1 MTTNLRL
8 PGRPEEIT
16 LPALLARNAAEYG
29 ELPALSWRA
38 GPDAAEWTTLTWGEV
53 RRKVAV
59 LASGYAA
66 LGVERGEHVLMMMG
80 NRPEHWLS
88 DLALVHLGAV
98 PVTVYGTSAPEQI
111 AHIARHS
118 RARVAVVEGARELLR
133 WEPLLTDPNVP
144 LERLVVAE
152 AAEAGSHSTYGSVYS
167 GGVRLHRADAFEK
180 AWRETRPED
189 PLTVVYTSGT
199 TGDPKGVRLT
209 HHNLML
215 QAIRLDRHVDLPEHA
230 EHICYLPFAHIAE
243 RVLGIYLPLLRAS
256 HVRLC
261 ADPAAVSGAVR
272 ELHPVQFFGVP
283 RVWEKLAASVRAVL
297 AQLPEA
303 QRAAIEAANDLAR
316 ARAAHRERGEEV
328 PAALEASYAR
338 AKEQVLDPLLGLAG
352 MDRLMWTASA
362 TAPMPIDVV
371 RFWAG
376 WGITIMD
383 AWGLT
388 ETSGVCTVNSPDGF
402 RLGSVGRPI
411 EGLELRLAEDGE
423 ILTRGATVFGG
434 YLRPDGSVE
443 SAADTE
449 GWFPTGDI
457 GRLDEDGYLW
467 LTDRKKELIIT
478 SNGKN
483 VSPALVENTVK
494 EHPLIGQALVHGDG
508 RSYLV
513 ALLVLDPE
521 LAPVWAAARGIEA
534 ASPAELA
541 AHPAVRAEI
550 ARAVEAANARL
561 NRTEQIKRYRLL
573 TQEWG
578 PETGE
583 LTPSLKLRRR
593 VVRDKYGALIDGL
606 YDDPY
611 EAPHGEPSGEP
622 SEEPSASA

>member
-8 PGRPEEIT
+8 PGRPEDLT
-16 LPALLARNAAEYG
+16 LPSLLARNAAEHPD
-29 ELPALSWRA
+29 LPALSWRSED
-38 GPDAAEWTTLTWGEV
+38 GWQTLTWSEA
-53 RRKVAV
+53 RHRVAV
-59 LASGYAA
+59 LAAGYTA
-66 LGVERGEHVLMMMG
+66 LGVARGEHVLLMMG

-118 RARVAVVEGARELLR
+118 RARLAVVEGARELAR
-133 WEPLLTDPNVP
+133 WAPLLDDPATP

-152 AAEAGSHSTYGSVYS
+152 AAEAGPHTTYASLYAS
-167 GGVRLHRADAFEK
+167 GARLHRADAFEK
-180 AWRETRPED
+180 AWQEARPED

-199 TGDPKGVRLT
+199 TGDPKGVRLS
-209 HHNLML
+209 HRNILL
-215 QAIRLDRHVDLPEHA
+215 QSVRLDRHVDLPEHA
-230 EHICYLPFAHIAE
+230 DHVCYLPFAHIAE
-243 RVLGIYLPLLRAS
+243 RILGIYLPLLRAA
-256 HVRLC
+256 HVRLV
-261 ADPAAVSGAVR
+261 ADPTAVAAAVR
-272 ELHPVQFFGVP
+272 ELRPVQFFGVP
-283 RVWEKLAASVRAVL
+283 RVWEKLAAGVRAVL
-297 AQLPEA
+297 AGLPEE
-303 QRAAIEAANDLAR
+303 QRRAIEGAGDVAR
-316 ARAAHRERGEEV
+316 ARAGHRERGEEV
-328 PAALEASYAR
+328 PAALEAAYAE
-338 AKEQVLDPLLGLAG
+338 AKERVLDPLLRLAG
-352 MDRLMWTASA
+352 LDRLLWTASA

-388 ETSGVCTVNSPDGF
+388 ETSGVCTVNSNSPGGF

-423 ILTRGATVFGG
+423 VLTRGATVFDG
-434 YLRPDGSVE
+434 YLRPDGTVE
-443 SAADTE
+443 GAADAE

-457 GRLDEDGYLW
+457 GRIDEDGFLW

-483 VSPALVENTVK
+483 VAPALVENTVK

-521 LAPVWAAARGIEA
+521 LAPAWAAARGIEA
-534 ASPAELA
+534 TTLADLA
-541 AHPAVRAEI
+541 AHPTVLEET

-573 TQEWG
+573 AEEWG

-583 LTPSLKLRRR
+583 LTPTLKLRRR
-593 VVRDKYGALIDGL
+593 VVRERYGALIEGL
-606 YDDPY
+606 YEGD
-611 EAPHGEPSGEP
+611 
-622 SEEPSASA
+622 

>member
-8 PGRPEEIT
+8 PGRPEDLT
-16 LPALLARNAAEYG
+16 LPSLLARNAAEHPD
-29 ELPALSWRA
+29 LPALSWRT
-38 GPDAAEWTTLTWGEV
+38 GDGWQTLTWSEA
-53 RRKVAV
+53 RRRVAV
-59 LASGYAA
+59 LAAGYTA
-66 LGVERGEHVLMMMG
+66 LGVTRGEHVLLMMG
-80 NRPEHWLS
+80 NRPEHWLT

-118 RARVAVVEGARELLR
+118 RARLAVVEGARELAR
-133 WEPLLTDPNVP
+133 WAPLLDHPATP

-152 AAEAGSHSTYGSVYS
+152 AAEAGPHTTYASLCAS
-167 GGVRLHRADAFEK
+167 GARLHSPDAFEK
-180 AWRETRPED
+180 AWQEARPED

-199 TGDPKGVRLT
+199 TGDPKGVRLS
-209 HHNLML
+209 HRNILL
-215 QAIRLDRHVDLPEHA
+215 QSVRLDRNVDLPEHA

-243 RVLGIYLPLLRAS
+243 RILGIYLPLLRAA
-256 HVRLC
+256 HVRLV
-261 ADPAAVSGAVR
+261 ADPAAVAAAVR
-272 ELHPVQFFGVP
+272 ELRPVQFFGVP
-283 RVWEKLAASVRAVL
+283 RVWEKLAAGVRAVL
-297 AQLPEA
+297 AGLPQE
-303 QRAAIEAANDLAR
+303 QRRAIEGAGDVAR
-316 ARAAHRERGEEV
+316 ARAGHRERGEEV
-328 PAALEASYAR
+328 PAALEAAYAEV
-338 AKEQVLDPLLGLAG
+338 KERVLDPLLRLAG
-352 MDRLMWTASA
+352 LDRLLWTASA

-388 ETSGVCTVNSPDGF
+388 ETSGVCTVNSNGPGGF

-423 ILTRGATVFGG
+423 VLARGATVFDG
-434 YLRPDGSVE
+434 YLRPDGTLE
-443 SAADTE
+443 GAADAE

-457 GRLDEDGYLW
+457 GRIDEDGFLW

-483 VSPALVENTVK
+483 VAPALVENTVK

-521 LAPVWAAARGIEA
+521 LAPAWAAARGIEA
-534 ASPAELA
+534 TTLADLA
-541 AHPAVRAEI
+541 AHPAVLEET
-550 ARAVEAANARL
+550 ARAVETANARL

-573 TQEWG
+573 AEEWG

-583 LTPSLKLRRR
+583 LTPTLKLRRR
-593 VVRDKYGALIDGL
+593 VVREKYGALIEGL
-606 YDDPY
+606 YEGD
-611 EAPHGEPSGEP
+611 
-622 SEEPSASA
+622 

>member
-8 PGRPEEIT
+8 PGRPEDLT
-16 LPALLARNAAEYG
+16 LPSLLARNAAEHPD
-29 ELPALSWRA
+29 LPALSWRT
-38 GPDAAEWTTLTWGEV
+38 GDGWQTLTWSEA
-53 RRKVAV
+53 RHRVAV
-59 LASGYAA
+59 LAAGYTA
-66 LGVERGEHVLMMMG
+66 LGVTRGEHVLLMMG

-118 RARVAVVEGARELLR
+118 RARLAVVEGARERDR
-133 WEPLLTDPNVP
+133 WAPLLDDPATP

-152 AAEAGSHSTYGSVYS
+152 TAEAGPHTGYASLYA
-167 GGVRLHRADAFEK
+167 GGARLHRPDAFEK
-180 AWRETRPED
+180 AWREARAED

-199 TGDPKGVRLT
+199 TGDPKGVRLS
-209 HHNLML
+209 HRNILL
-215 QAIRLDRHVDLPEHA
+215 QSVRLDRHVDLPEHA

-243 RVLGIYLPLLRAS
+243 RILGIYLPLLRAA
-256 HVRLC
+256 HVRLV
-261 ADPAAVSGAVR
+261 ADPAAVAAAVR
-272 ELHPVQFFGVP
+272 ELRPVQFFGVP
-283 RVWEKLAASVRAVL
+283 RVWEKLAAGLRAALAGLPEERRRAV
-297 AQLPEA
+297 
-303 QRAAIEAANDLAR
+303 EAAGELAR
-316 ARAAHRERGEEV
+316 ARAGHRERGEEV
-328 PAALEASYAR
+328 PPALEASYAR
-338 AKEQVLDPLLGLAG
+338 AKEGVLDPLLRLAG
-352 MDRLMWTASA
+352 LDRLQWTGSA
-362 TAPMPIDVV
+362 TAPMPIEVV

-388 ETSGVCTVNSPDGF
+388 ETSGVCTVNRNTAGGF

-411 EGLELRLAEDGE
+411 EGLELRIAEDGE
-423 ILTRGATVFGG
+423 VLARGATVFEG
-434 YLRPDGSVE
+434 YLRPDGTVE
-443 SAADTE
+443 GAADSE

-457 GRLDEDGYLW
+457 GRLDEDGFLW

-483 VSPALVENTVK
+483 VAPALVENTVK

-521 LAPVWAAARGIEA
+521 MAPAWAAARGIEA
-534 ASPAELA
+534 ATLTELA
-541 AHPAVRAEI
+541 AHPAVLEET
-550 ARAVEAANARL
+550 ARAVRAANARL

-573 TQEWG
+573 AQEWS

-583 LTPSLKLRRR
+583 LTPTLKLRRR
-593 VVRDKYGALIDGL
+593 VVREKYGHLIEAL
-606 YDDPY
+606 Y
-611 EAPHGEPSGEP
+611 EEA
-622 SEEPSASA
+622 

>member
-16 LPALLARNAAEYG
+16 FPALLARNAAEYG

-38 GPDAAEWTTLTWGEV
+38 GPDAAEWTTLTWSEV
-53 RRKVAV
+53 RRQVAV
-59 LASGYAA
+59 LAAGYAA
-66 LGVERGEHVLMMMG
+66 LGVERGEHVLLMMG

-133 WEPLLTDPNVP
+133 WEPLLTDDGVP

-152 AAEAGSHSTYGSVYS
+152 VADAGEHSTYASVYA
-167 GGVRLHRADAFEK
+167 GGARLHRADAFEK
-180 AWRETRPED
+180 AWQETRPED
-189 PLTVVYTSGT
+189 ALTVVYTSGT

-209 HHNLML
+209 HRNLML
-215 QAIRLDRHVDLPEHA
+215 QAVRLDRHVELPEHA

-261 ADPAAVSGAVR
+261 ADPTAVAGAVR

-297 AQLPEA
+297 AQLPGE
-303 QRAAIEAANDLAR
+303 QRRAIEGANDLAR
-316 ARAAHRERGEEV
+316 ARAGHRERGEEV

-338 AKEQVLDPLLGLAG
+338 AKEQALDPLLRLAG
-352 MDRLMWTASA
+352 LDRLVWTASA

-388 ETSGVCTVNSPDGF
+388 ETAGVCTVNSPDGF

-411 EGLELRLAEDGE
+411 EGLELRMAEDGE
-423 ILTRGATVFGG
+423 ILTRGATVFAG
-434 YLRPDGSVE
+434 YLLPDGSVE
-443 SAADTE
+443 SASDAE
-449 GWFPTGDI
+449 GWFPTGDV
-457 GRLDEDGYLW
+457 GRLDEDGFLW

-534 ASPAELA
+534 ASPSALA
-541 AHPAVRAEI
+541 GHPAVREEI

-573 TQEWG
+573 TEEWG

-606 YDDPY
+606 YEEPHAEPY
-611 EAPHGEPSGEP
+611 ESV
-622 SEEPSASA
+622 

>member
-1 MTTNLRL
+1 MPTNLRL
-8 PGRPEEIT
+8 PGQPDELT
-16 LPALLARNAAEYG
+16 LPALLARNAAQYG
-29 ELPALSWRA
+29 DLPALSWREGDGWA
-38 GPDAAEWTTLTWGEV
+38 TLSWAEA
-53 RRKVAV
+53 RREIAV

-66 LGVERGEHVLMMMG
+66 LGIERGEHVLMMMG

-98 PVTVYGTSAPEQI
+98 PVTVYGTSAPKQI

-118 RARVAVVEGARELLR
+118 RARVAIVEGARELTR
-133 WEPLLTDPNVP
+133 WEPLLADGTVA

-152 AAEAGSHSTYGSVYS
+152 AAEAGPHRAYGSLHAS
-167 GGVRLHRADAFEK
+167 GARTHRPDAFEK
-180 AWRETRPED
+180 AWREARPED

-209 HHNLML
+209 HRNIML
-215 QAIRLDRHVDLPEHA
+215 QSVRLDRRVDLPEHA

-243 RVLGIYLPLLRAS
+243 RILGIYLPLLRAA
-256 HVRLC
+256 HVRLV
-261 ADPAAVSGAVR
+261 ADPTAVAGAVR

-283 RVWEKLAASVRAVL
+283 RVWEKLAAGVRAVL
-297 AQLPEA
+297 ARLPEA
-303 QRAAIEAANDLAR
+303 QRQAIEAANDLAR
-316 ARAAHRERGEEV
+316 AFAAHQERGQAV
-328 PAALEASYAR
+328 PAALGASYAR

-352 MDRLMWTASA
+352 LDRLAWTASA

-411 EGLELRLAEDGE
+411 DGVELRLAEDGE

-443 SAADTE
+443 SAADAE

-457 GRLDEDGYLW
+457 GRLDEDGFLW

-513 ALLVLDPE
+513 ALLVLDAE
-521 LAPVWAAARGIEA
+521 LAPAWAAARGIEA
-534 ASPAELA
+534 DSPAALA
-541 AHPAVRAEI
+541 AHPEVRQEI

-573 TQEWG
+573 TEEWG
-578 PETGE
+578 PDSGE

-593 VVRDKYGALIDGL
+593 VVREKYGPLIEAL
-606 YDDPY
+606 YE
-611 EAPHGEPSGEP
+611 EAPPAG
-622 SEEPSASA
+622 

>member
-1 MTTNLRL
+1 MPTKLRL
-8 PGRPEEIT
+8 PAPPEELT
-16 LPALLARNAAEYG
+16 LPALLARNAAEHG
-29 ELPALSWRA
+29 DLPALSWRE
-38 GPDAAEWTTLTWGEV
+38 GAEGTDGTAWTTLSWSDV

-59 LASGYAA
+59 LAAGYAS
-66 LGVERGEHVLMMMG
+66 LGVERGEHVLLMMG
-80 NRPEHWLS
+80 NRPEHWLT

-118 RARVAVVEGARELLR
+118 RARLAVVEGARELAR
-133 WEPLLTDPNVP
+133 WEPLLSDPGTP

-152 AAEAGSHSTYGSVYS
+152 PAEAGPHSTYASVYA
-167 GGVRLHRADAFEK
+167 GGVHLHRSEAFEK
-180 AWRETRPED
+180 AWRESRSED

-209 HHNLML
+209 HRNIVL
-215 QAIRLDRHVDLPEHA
+215 QSVRLDGHIELPEHA
-230 EHICYLPFAHIAE
+230 EHLCYLPFAHIAE
-243 RVLGIYLPLLRAS
+243 RILGIYLPLLRAA

-261 ADPAAVSGAVR
+261 PDPAAVSVAVR

-297 AQLPEA
+297 GRLPEE
-303 QRAAIEAANDLAR
+303 QRNAIEAANDLAR
-316 ARAAHRERGEEV
+316 ERAGHRERGEEV
-328 PAALEASYAR
+328 PAGLEASYAA
-338 AKEQVLDPLLGLAG
+338 AKERVLDPLLTLAG
-352 MDRLMWTASA
+352 LDRLVWTASA

-411 EGLELRLAEDGE
+411 QGLELRIAEDGE
-423 ILTRGATVFGG
+423 IFTRGETVFGG
-434 YLRPDGSVE
+434 YLLPDGSVE
-443 SAADTE
+443 SASDAE

-457 GRLDEDGYLW
+457 GRLDEAGFLW

-521 LAPVWAAARGIEA
+521 LGPAWAQAHGIDSAAAA
-534 ASPAELA
+534 TPAELA
-541 AHPAVRAEI
+541 AHPAVREEI

-561 NRTEQIKRYRLL
+561 NRTEQIKRYRVL
-573 TQEWG
+573 TGEWG
-578 PETGE
+578 PESGE

-593 VVRDKYGALIDGL
+593 VIREKYAELIEGL
-606 YDDPY
+606 YAEPY
-611 EAPHGEPSGEP
+611 EAS
-622 SEEPSASA
+622 

>member
-8 PGRPEEIT
+8 PGRPEELT
-16 LPALLARNAAEYG
+16 LPALLVRNAAEHG
-29 ELPALSWRA
+29 ELPALSWRE
-38 GPDAAEWTTLTWGEV
+38 GDAADWRTLTWSEV
-53 RRKVAV
+53 RHEVAV
-59 LASGYAA
+59 LAAGYAA

-118 RARVAVVEGARELLR
+118 RARLAVVEGARELAR
-133 WEPLLTDPNVP
+133 WEPLLQDPEVP
-144 LERLVVAE
+144 LGRLVVAE
-152 AAEAGSHSTYGSVYS
+152 AAEAGPHRTYASVRS
-167 GGVRLHRADAFEK
+167 DGVRLHRADAFEK
-180 AWRETRPED
+180 GWRESRPED

-209 HHNLML
+209 HRNILL
-215 QAIRLDRHVDLPEHA
+215 QSVRLDRHTDLPEHA
-230 EHICYLPFAHIAE
+230 EHLCYLPFAHIAE
-243 RVLGIYLPLLRAS
+243 RILGIYLPLLRAA
-256 HVRLC
+256 HVRLV
-261 ADPAAVSGAVR
+261 ADPTAVAAAVR
-272 ELHPVQFFGVP
+272 ERHPVQFFGVP
-283 RVWEKLAASVRAVL
+283 RVWEKLAAAVK
-297 AQLPEA
+297 AVIAGLPEEQ
-303 QRAAIEAANDLAR
+303 QRAIEGAGALAR
-316 ARAAHRERGEEV
+316 TRAGHRERGEEV
-328 PAALEASYAR
+328 PAALEASYAE
-338 AKEQVLDPLLGLAG
+338 AKERVLDPLLRRAGL
-352 MDRLMWTASA
+352 DRLEWTASA

-388 ETSGVCTVNSPDGF
+388 ETSGVCTVNSRDAF

-411 EGLELRLAEDGE
+411 EGLELRIAEDGE
-423 ILTRGATVFGG
+423 ILTRGATVFDG
-434 YLRPDGSVE
+434 YLRPDGTVE
-443 SAADTE
+443 SAHDAE
-449 GWFPTGDI
+449 GWFPTGDV
-457 GRLDEDGYLW
+457 GRLDGDGFLW

-478 SNGKN
+478 STGKN

-521 LAPVWAAARGIEA
+521 LAPAWAAARGIGT
-534 ASPAELA
+534 ASLAELA
-541 AHPAVRAEI
+541 GHPAVLEET
-550 ARAVEAANARL
+550 ARAVAAANARL

-573 TQEWG
+573 AEEWG
-578 PETGE
+578 PHTGE

-593 VVRDKYGALIDGL
+593 VVREKYGPLIEEL
-606 YDDPY
+606 Y
-611 EAPHGEPSGEP
+611 EAPRQE
-622 SEEPSASA
+622 

>member
-1 MTTNLRL
+1 MPTNLRL
-8 PGRPEEIT
+8 PGQPDELT

-29 ELPALSWRA
+29 DLPALSWRE
-38 GPDAAEWTTLTWGEV
+38 GDGWSTLSWAEA
-53 RRKVAV
+53 RRKIAV

-111 AHIARHS
+111 AHMARHS
-118 RARVAVVEGARELLR
+118 RARVAIVEGAREIAR
-133 WEPLLTDPNVP
+133 WEPLLADGTVA

-152 AAEAGSHSTYGSVYS
+152 AAEAGPHRTYGSLHAS
-167 GGVRLHRADAFEK
+167 GARTHRPDSFEK
-180 AWRETRPED
+180 AWREARPED

-209 HHNLML
+209 HRNIML
-215 QAIRLDRHVDLPEHA
+215 QSVRLDRRVDLPEHA

-243 RVLGIYLPLLRAS
+243 RILGIYLPLLRAA
-256 HVRLC
+256 HVRLV
-261 ADPAAVSGAVR
+261 ADPTAVAGAVR

-283 RVWEKLAASVRAVL
+283 RVWEKLAAGVRAVL
-297 AQLPEA
+297 ARLPEP
-303 QRAAIEAANDLAR
+303 QRQAIEAANDLAR
-316 ARAAHRERGEEV
+316 AFAAHQERGQAV
-328 PAALEASYAR
+328 PAALGASYAR

-352 MDRLMWTASA
+352 LDRLAWTASA

-411 EGLELRLAEDGE
+411 DGVELRLAEDGE

-434 YLRPDGSVE
+434 YLRADGSVE
-443 SAADTE
+443 SAADAE
-449 GWFPTGDI
+449 GWFPTGDV
-457 GRLDEDGYLW
+457 GRLDEDGFLW

-513 ALLVLDPE
+513 ALLVLDAE
-521 LAPVWAAARGIEA
+521 LAPAWAAARGIETD
-534 ASPAELA
+534 SPAALA
-541 AHPAVRAEI
+541 AHPEVREEI

-573 TQEWG
+573 TEEWG
-578 PETGE
+578 PGSGE

-593 VVRDKYGALIDGL
+593 VVREKYGALIEAL
-606 YDDPY
+606 YE
-611 EAPHGEPSGEP
+611 EAPPAG
-622 SEEPSASA
+622 

>member
-1 MTTNLRL
+1 MPTKLRL
-8 PGRPEEIT
+8 PAPPDELT
-16 LPALLARNAAEYG
+16 LPALLARNAAEHG
-29 ELPALSWRA
+29 TLPALSWRE
-38 GPDAAEWTTLTWGEV
+38 GPDGTAWTTLNWSDV

-59 LASGYAA
+59 LAAGYAS
-66 LGVERGEHVLMMMG
+66 LGVERGEHVLLMMG

-118 RARVAVVEGARELLR
+118 RARLAVIEGARELAR
-133 WEPLLTDPNVP
+133 WEPLLTDPGTP
-144 LERLVVAE
+144 LERLVVVE
-152 AAEAGSHSTYGSVYS
+152 APEAGPHSTYGSVYA
-167 GGVRLHRADAFEK
+167 GGARLYRSEAFEK
-180 AWRETRPED
+180 AWRESRSED

-209 HHNLML
+209 HRNIVL
-215 QAIRLDRHVDLPEHA
+215 QSVHLDGHIELPEHA
-230 EHICYLPFAHIAE
+230 EHLCYLPFAHIAE
-243 RVLGIYLPLLRAS
+243 RILGIYLPLLRAA

-261 ADPAAVSGAVR
+261 ADPAAVSVAVR

-297 AQLPEA
+297 GRLPEE
-303 QRAAIEAANDLAR
+303 QRRAIEAANDLAR
-316 ARAAHRERGEEV
+316 ERAGHRERGEEV
-328 PAALEASYAR
+328 PAALEASYAG
-338 AKEQVLDPLLGLAG
+338 AKERVLDPLLTLAG
-352 MDRLMWTASA
+352 LDRLVWTASA

-411 EGLELRLAEDGE
+411 HGLELRIAEDGE
-423 ILTRGATVFGG
+423 IFTRGETVFGG
-434 YLRPDGSVE
+434 YLLPDGSVE
-443 SAADTE
+443 SACDEA

-457 GRLDEDGYLW
+457 GRLDEAGFLW

-521 LAPVWAAARGIEA
+521 LAPAWAQAQGIGTAAAT
-534 ASPAELA
+534 PAELA
-541 AHPAVRAEI
+541 AHPAVREEI

-573 TQEWG
+573 TEEWG
-578 PETGE
+578 PESGE

-593 VVRDKYGALIDGL
+593 VIREKYADLIDGL
-606 YDDPY
+606 YAEPHAP
-611 EAPHGEPSGEP
+611 APHADPHE
-622 SEEPSASA
+622 AS

>member
-1 MTTNLRL
+1 MPTNLRL
-8 PGRPEEIT
+8 PGEPDELT
-16 LPALLARNAAEYG
+16 LPALLARNAAQYG
-29 ELPALSWRA
+29 DLPALSWRE
-38 GPDAAEWTTLTWGEV
+38 GDGWTTLSWAEA
-53 RRKVAV
+53 RREIAV

-66 LGVERGEHVLMMMG
+66 LGIERGEHVLMMMG

-98 PVTVYGTSAPEQI
+98 PVTVYGTSASEQI

-118 RARVAVVEGARELLR
+118 RARVAIVEGARELAR
-133 WEPLLTDPNVP
+133 WEPLLADGTVA

-152 AAEAGSHSTYGSVYS
+152 AADAGPHRAYGSLHAS
-167 GGVRLHRADAFEK
+167 GARTYRPDSFEK

-209 HHNLML
+209 HRNIML
-215 QAIRLDRHVDLPEHA
+215 QSVRLDRRVDLPEHA

-243 RVLGIYLPLLRAS
+243 RILGIYLPLLRAA
-256 HVRLC
+256 HVRLV
-261 ADPAAVSGAVR
+261 ADPTAVAGAVR

-283 RVWEKLAASVRAVL
+283 RVWEKLAAGVRAVL
-297 AQLPEA
+297 ARLPEA
-303 QRAAIEAANDLAR
+303 QRHAIEAANDLAR
-316 ARAAHRERGEEV
+316 AFAAHQERGQAV
-328 PAALEASYAR
+328 PAALGASYAR

-352 MDRLMWTASA
+352 LDRLAWTASA

-411 EGLELRLAEDGE
+411 EGVELRLAGDGE

-443 SAADTE
+443 SAADAE

-457 GRLDEDGYLW
+457 GRLDEDGFLW

-513 ALLVLDPE
+513 ALLVLDAE
-521 LAPVWAAARGIEA
+521 LAPAWAAARGIEA
-534 ASPAELA
+534 DSPAALA
-541 AHPAVRAEI
+541 AHPEVRQEI

-573 TQEWG
+573 TEEWG
-578 PETGE
+578 PDSGE

-593 VVRDKYGALIDGL
+593 VVREKYGPLIEAL
-606 YDDPY
+606 YE
-611 EAPHGEPSGEP
+611 EAPPAG
-622 SEEPSASA
+622 

>member
-8 PGRPEEIT
+8 PGRPEELT
-16 LPALLARNAAEYG
+16 LPALLVRNAADHG
-29 ELPALSWRA
+29 ELPALSWRE
-38 GPDAAEWTTLTWGEV
+38 GETGWRTLTWSEV
-53 RRKVAV
+53 RRQVAV
-59 LASGYAA
+59 LAAGYAA

-118 RARVAVVEGARELLR
+118 RARVAVVEGALELAR
-133 WEPLLTDPNVP
+133 WEPLLADPGVP

-152 AAEAGSHSTYGSVYS
+152 AAEAGAHSSYGSLYAS
-167 GGVRLHRADAFEK
+167 GARLHRAEAFEK
-180 AWRETRPED
+180 GWREARPED

-209 HHNLML
+209 HRNLLL
-215 QAIRLDRHVDLPEHA
+215 QSVRLDRNTELPEHA
-230 EHICYLPFAHIAE
+230 EHLCYLPFAHIAE
-243 RVLGIYLPLLRAS
+243 RILGIYLPLLRAA
-256 HVRLC
+256 HVRLV
-261 ADPAAVSGAVR
+261 ADPTAVAVAVR

-283 RVWEKLAASVRAVL
+283 RVWEKLAAAVK
-297 AQLPEA
+297 AVVARLPEE
-303 QRAAIEAANDLAR
+303 QRRAIEDAGDLAR
-316 ARAAHRERGEEV
+316 TRAGHRERGEEV

-338 AKEQVLDPLLGLAG
+338 AKERVLDPLLERAGL
-352 MDRLMWTASA
+352 DRLVWTASA

-388 ETSGVCTVNSPDGF
+388 ETSGVCTVNSPDRF

-411 EGLELRLAEDGE
+411 EGLELRIAGDGE
-423 ILTRGATVFGG
+423 ILTRGATVFDG
-434 YLRPDGSVE
+434 YLRPDGTVE
-443 SAADTE
+443 SARDAE
-449 GWFPTGDI
+449 GWFPTGDV
-457 GRLDEDGYLW
+457 GRLDGDGFLW
-467 LTDRKKELIIT
+467 ITDRKKELIVT
-478 SNGKN
+478 STGKN

-521 LAPVWAAARGIEA
+521 LAPAWAAAQGIEA
-534 ASPAELA
+534 ASLTALA
-541 AHPAVRAEI
+541 GHPAVLEET
-550 ARAVEAANARL
+550 ARAVAAANARL

-573 TQEWG
+573 AEEWG
-578 PETGE
+578 PQTGE

-593 VVRDKYGALIDGL
+593 VVREKYGPLIEEL
-606 YDDPY
+606 YA
-611 EAPHGEPSGEP
+611 AP
-622 SEEPSASA
+622 

>member
-8 PGRPEEIT
+8 PGQPEEIT
-16 LPALLARNAAEYG
+16 FPALLARNAAEYG

-38 GPDAAEWTTLTWGEV
+38 GPDAAEWTTLTWSEV
-53 RRKVAV
+53 HRKVAV
-59 LASGYAA
+59 LAAGYAA
-66 LGVERGEHVLMMMG
+66 LGIERGEHVLLMMG

-118 RARVAVVEGARELLR
+118 RARVAVVEGA
-133 WEPLLTDPNVP
+133 
-144 LERLVVAE
+144 
-152 AAEAGSHSTYGSVYS
+152 GGHSTYGSLYA
-167 GGVRLHRADAFEK
+167 GGARLHRADAFEK
-180 AWRETRPED
+180 AWQETRPED
-189 PLTVVYTSGT
+189 ALTVVYTSGT

-209 HHNLML
+209 HRNLML
-215 QAIRLDRHVDLPEHA
+215 QAVRLDRHVELPEHA

-261 ADPAAVSGAVR
+261 ADPAAVAGAVR

-297 AQLPEA
+297 AQLPEE
-303 QRAAIEAANDLAR
+303 QRRAIEGANDLAR
-316 ARAAHRERGEEV
+316 ARAGHRERGEEV

-338 AKEQVLDPLLGLAG
+338 AKEQALDPLLRLAG
-352 MDRLMWTASA
+352 LDRLVWTASA

-388 ETSGVCTVNSPDGF
+388 ETAGVCTVNSPDGF
-402 RLGSVGRPI
+402 RLGSVGRAI
-411 EGLELRLAEDGE
+411 EGLELRIAEDGE

-443 SAADTE
+443 SASDAE

-457 GRLDEDGYLW
+457 GRLDEDGFLW

-521 LAPVWAAARGIEA
+521 LAPVWATARGIEA
-534 ASPAELA
+534 ASPSALA
-541 AHPAVRAEI
+541 GHPAVREEI

-573 TQEWG
+573 TEEWG

-606 YDDPY
+606 YEEPY
-611 EAPHGEPSGEP
+611 ESV
-622 SEEPSASA
+622 

>member
-1 MTTNLRL
+1 MPTNLRL
-8 PGRPEEIT
+8 PGEPDELT
-16 LPALLARNAAEYG
+16 LPALLARNAAQYG
-29 ELPALSWRA
+29 DLPALSWRE
-38 GPDAAEWTTLTWGEV
+38 GDGWTTLSWAEA
-53 RRKVAV
+53 RREIAV

-66 LGVERGEHVLMMMG
+66 LGIERGEHVLMMMG

-118 RARVAVVEGARELLR
+118 RARVAIVEGARELAR
-133 WEPLLTDPNVP
+133 WEPLLADGTVA

-152 AAEAGSHSTYGSVYS
+152 AADAGPHRTYGSLHAS
-167 GGVRLHRADAFEK
+167 GARTHRPDSFEK

-209 HHNLML
+209 HRNIML
-215 QAIRLDRHVDLPEHA
+215 QSVRLDRRVDLPEHA

-243 RVLGIYLPLLRAS
+243 RILGIYLPLLRAA
-256 HVRLC
+256 HVRLV
-261 ADPAAVSGAVR
+261 ADPTAVAGAVR

-283 RVWEKLAASVRAVL
+283 RVWEKLAAGVRAVL
-297 AQLPEA
+297 ARLPEA
-303 QRAAIEAANDLAR
+303 QRHAIEAANDLAR
-316 ARAAHRERGEEV
+316 AFAAHQERGHAV
-328 PAALEASYAR
+328 PAALGASYAR

-352 MDRLMWTASA
+352 LDRLAWTASA

-411 EGLELRLAEDGE
+411 EGVELRLAGDGE

-434 YLRPDGSVE
+434 YLLPDGSVE
-443 SAADTE
+443 SAADAE

-457 GRLDEDGYLW
+457 GRLDEDGFLW

-513 ALLVLDPE
+513 ALLVLDAE
-521 LAPVWAAARGIEA
+521 LAPAWAAARGIEA
-534 ASPAELA
+534 GSPAELA
-541 AHPAVRAEI
+541 AHPEVHQEI

-573 TQEWG
+573 TEEWG
-578 PETGE
+578 PDSGE

-593 VVRDKYGALIDGL
+593 VVREKYGPLIEAL
-606 YDDPY
+606 YE
-611 EAPHGEPSGEP
+611 EAPPAG
-622 SEEPSASA
+622 

>member
-8 PGRPEEIT
+8 PAPADALT
-16 LPALLARNAAEYG
+16 LPALLARNAAEHP
-29 ELPALSWRA
+29 ELPALSWRSGA
-38 GPDAAEWTTLTWGEV
+38 DGGWETLTWSEV

-59 LASGYAA
+59 LAAGYAA

-80 NRPEHWLS
+80 NRPEHWLT

-118 RARVAVVEGARELLR
+118 RARLAVVEGARELPR
-133 WEPLLTDPNVP
+133 WEPLLADSGAR
-144 LERLVVAE
+144 LERLVVVEAE
-152 AAEAGSHSTYGSVYS
+152 EAGGHGTYASLYAS
-167 GGVRLHRADAFEK
+167 GVRLHSPDAFEK
-180 AWRETRPED
+180 SWQEARPED
-189 PLTVVYTSGT
+189 ALTVVYTSGT

-209 HHNLML
+209 HRNIVL
-215 QAIRLDRHVDLPEHA
+215 QAVRLDRNTDLPEHA
-230 EHICYLPFAHIAE
+230 EHISYLPLAHIAE
-243 RVLGIYLPLLRAS
+243 RILGVYLPLLRAA

-261 ADPAAVSGAVR
+261 ADPTAVAAAVR
-272 ELHPVQFFGVP
+272 ELRPVQFFGVP

-297 AQLPEA
+297 AKLPED
-303 QRAAIEAANDLAR
+303 QRAAIGAANDLAR
-316 ARAAHRERGEEV
+316 TRAAHHERGEEV
-328 PAALEASYAR
+328 PEATAAAYAR
-338 AKEQVLDPLLGLAG
+338 AKERVLDPLLTLAG
-352 MDRLMWTASA
+352 LDRLLWTASA
-362 TAPMPIDVV
+362 TAPMPIDVT

-388 ETSGVCTVNSPDGF
+388 ETSGVCTVNSPGAF

-411 EGLELRLAEDGE
+411 EGLELRIAEDGE
-423 ILTRGATVFGG
+423 IFTRGATVFDG
-434 YLRPDGSVE
+434 YLQPDGSVV
-443 SAADTE
+443 SAGDAE

-457 GRLDEDGYLW
+457 GRLDEDGFLW

-478 SNGKN
+478 STGKN
-483 VSPALVENTVK
+483 VAPALVENTVK

-521 LAPVWAAARGIEA
+521 LAPAWAAAHGIEDTA
-534 ASPAELA
+534 LEALA
-541 AHPAVRAEI
+541 GHPLVREEI
-550 ARAVEAANARL
+550 ARAVAAANARL
-561 NRTEQIKRYRLL
+561 NRTEQIKKYRVL
-573 TQEWG
+573 TGEWG

-593 VVRDKYGALIDGL
+593 VVRARHADLIDGM
-606 YDDPY
+606 YDQD
-611 EAPHGEPSGEP
+611 AP
-622 SEEPSASA
+622 AS

>member
-8 PGRPEEIT
+8 PGRPEDLT
-16 LPALLARNAAEYG
+16 LPSLLARNADEHPD
-29 ELPALSWRA
+29 LPALSWRTGDGA
-38 GPDAAEWTTLTWGEV
+38 GSGDGSGGAAWQTLTWSEV
-53 RRKVAV
+53 RDRVAV
-59 LASGYAA
+59 LAAGYTA
-66 LGVERGEHVLMMMG
+66 LGVARGEHVLLMMG

-118 RARVAVVEGARELLR
+118 RARLAVVEGARELTR
-133 WEPLLTDPNVP
+133 WAPLLDDPATP

-152 AAEAGSHSTYGSVYS
+152 AAEAGPHTTYASLYAS
-167 GGVRLHRADAFEK
+167 GVRLHRAGAFEK
-180 AWRETRPED
+180 AWQESRPED

-199 TGDPKGVRLT
+199 TGDPKGVRLS
-209 HHNLML
+209 HRNILL
-215 QAIRLDRHVDLPEHA
+215 QSVRLDRHVDLPEHA
-230 EHICYLPFAHIAE
+230 EHVCYLPFAHIAE
-243 RVLGIYLPLLRAS
+243 RLLGIYLPLLRAA
-256 HVRLC
+256 HVRLV
-261 ADPAAVSGAVR
+261 ADPAAVAAAVR
-272 ELHPVQFFGVP
+272 ELRPVQFFGVP
-283 RVWEKLAASVRAVL
+283 RVWEKLAAGVRAVL
-297 AQLPEA
+297 AGLPEE
-303 QRAAIEAANDLAR
+303 QRRAIEGAGDVAR
-316 ARAAHRERGEEV
+316 ARAGHRERGEEV
-328 PAALEASYAR
+328 PAALEASYAEV
-338 AKEQVLDPLLGLAG
+338 KERVLDPLLRRAGL
-352 MDRLMWTASA
+352 DRLIWTASA

-388 ETSGVCTVNSPDGF
+388 ETSGVCTVNSNGPGGF

-423 ILTRGATVFGG
+423 VLTRGATVFEG
-434 YLRPDGSVE
+434 YLRPDGTVE
-443 SAADTE
+443 SAADAE

-457 GRLDEDGYLW
+457 GRLDEDGFLW

-483 VSPALVENTVK
+483 VAPALVENTVK

-521 LAPVWAAARGIEA
+521 LAPAWAAARGIRTA
-534 ASPAELA
+534 TLAELA
-541 AHPAVRAEI
+541 AHPAILEET

-573 TQEWG
+573 AEEWS

-583 LTPSLKLRRR
+583 LTPTLKLRRR
-593 VVRDKYGALIDGL
+593 VVRERYGALIEGL
-606 YDDPY
+606 Y
-611 EAPHGEPSGEP
+611 EGE
-622 SEEPSASA
+622 

>member
-1 MTTNLRL
+1 MTTKLRL
-8 PGRPEEIT
+8 PAPLDELT
-16 LPALLARNAAEYG
+16 LPALLARNAAEHG
-29 ELPALSWRA
+29 DLPALSWREGA
-38 GPDAAEWTTLTWGEV
+38 GWSTLSWSDV

-66 LGVERGEHVLMMMG
+66 LGVERGEHVLLMMG
-80 NRPEHWLS
+80 NRPEHWLT

-118 RARVAVVEGARELLR
+118 RARVAVVEGARELER
-133 WEPLLTDPNVP
+133 WEPLLSDPEVP

-152 AAEAGSHSTYGSVYS
+152 AAEAGPHRTYGSLHAS
-167 GGVRLHRADAFEK
+167 GARLHRSEAFEK
-180 AWRETRPED
+180 GSREIRPED

-209 HHNLML
+209 HRNIML
-215 QAIRLDRHVDLPEHA
+215 QAVRLDRHVDLPEHA
-230 EHICYLPFAHIAE
+230 EHVCYLPFAHIAE
-243 RVLGIYLPLLRAS
+243 RVLGIYLPLLRAA

-261 ADPAAVSGAVR
+261 ADPAAVSAAVR

-297 AQLPEA
+297 GRLPEE
-303 QRAAIEAANDLAR
+303 QRRAIEAANDLAR
-316 ARAAHRERGEEV
+316 SRAAHRERGEEV
-328 PAALEASYAR
+328 PAALEASYAV
-338 AKEQVLDPLLGLAG
+338 AKDRVLDPLLSLAG
-352 MDRLMWTASA
+352 LDRLLWTASA

-411 EGLELRLAEDGE
+411 EGLELRLGADGE
-423 ILTRGATVFGG
+423 IFTRGETVFGG
-434 YLRPDGSVE
+434 YLLPDGSVE
-443 SAADTE
+443 SASDGE

-457 GRLDEDGYLW
+457 GRLDEDGFLW

-521 LAPVWAAARGIEA
+521 LAPAWAAAHGIEA
-534 ASPAELA
+534 VTPGELA
-541 AHPAVRAEI
+541 AHPAVREEV
-550 ARAVEAANARL
+550 ARAVGAANARL

-573 TQEWG
+573 TEEWG
-578 PETGE
+578 PESGE

-593 VVRDKYGALIDGL
+593 VIREKFGALIEGL
-606 YDDPY
+606 Y
-611 EAPHGEPSGEP
+611 
-622 SEEPSASA
+622 EEPREGGTP

>member
-16 LPALLARNAAEYG
+16 FSALLARNAAEYG
-29 ELPALSWRA
+29 DLPALSWRA
-38 GPDAAEWTTLTWGEV
+38 GPDAADWTTLTWSEV
-53 RRKVAV
+53 RHRVAV
-59 LASGYAA
+59 LAAGYTA
-66 LGVERGEHVLMMMG
+66 LGVQRGEHVLLMMG

-88 DLALVHLGAV
+88 DLALFHLGAV

-118 RARVAVVEGARELLR
+118 RARVAVVEGARELAR
-133 WEPLLTDPNVP
+133 WEPLLAAADVP

-152 AAEAGSHSTYGSVYS
+152 AADAGRHGTYASLYAS
-167 GGVRLHRADAFEK
+167 GARIHRADAFDK
-180 AWRETRPED
+180 AWQETRPED

-209 HHNLML
+209 HRNLIL
-215 QAIRLDRHVDLPEHA
+215 QAVRLDRRVDLPEHA
-230 EHICYLPFAHIAE
+230 AHICYLPFAHIAE

-256 HVRLC
+256 HVMLC
-261 ADPAAVSGAVR
+261 ADPAAVSAAVR
-272 ELHPVQFFGVP
+272 ELRPVQFFGVP

-297 AQLPEA
+297 AQLPEE
-303 QRAAIEAANDLAR
+303 QRNAIEEAGDLAR
-316 ARAAHRERGEEV
+316 ARAGHHERGEEV
-328 PAALEASYAR
+328 PAALEASYAA
-338 AKEQVLDPLLGLAG
+338 AKERTLDPLLRLAG
-352 MDRLMWTASA
+352 MDRLAWTASA

-388 ETSGVCTVNSPDGF
+388 ETAGVCTLNSADGF

-411 EGLELRLAEDGE
+411 EGVELRIAEDGE
-423 ILTRGATVFGG
+423 VFTRGATVFGG

-443 SAADTE
+443 NACDAE
-449 GWFPTGDI
+449 GWFPTGDV
-457 GRLDEDGYLW
+457 GRIDEDGFLW
-467 LTDRKKELIIT
+467 ITDRKKELIIT
-478 SNGKN
+478 STGKN

-513 ALLVLDPE
+513 ALLVLDAE

-534 ASPAELA
+534 ASPGELA
-541 AHPAVRAEI
+541 GHPAVREEI

-561 NRTEQIKRYRLL
+561 NRTEQIKRYQVL
-573 TQEWG
+573 TEEWS
-578 PETGE
+578 PESGE

-593 VVRDKYGALIDGL
+593 VVRDKYGALIDAL
-606 YDDPY
+606 YEDAHD
-611 EAPHGEPSGEP
+611 AH
-622 SEEPSASA
+622 

>member
-1 MTTNLRL
+1 MTTTL
-8 PGRPEEIT
+8 PLPAPPEELT
-16 LPALLARNAAEYG
+16 LPALLARNALEHG
-29 ELPALSWRA
+29 DLPALSWREGA
-38 GPDAAEWTTLTWGEV
+38 GWRTLGWREV
-53 RRKVAV
+53 RREVAA

-66 LGVERGEHVLMMMG
+66 LGVERGEHVLLMMG

-98 PVTVYGTSAPEQI
+98 PVTVYGTSAPEQV

-118 RARVAVVEGARELLR
+118 RARLAVVEGAGELPR
-133 WEPLLTDPNVP
+133 WEPLLDDPGVA
-144 LERLVVAE
+144 LERLVVVEE
-152 AAEAGSHSTYGSVYS
+152 ADAGPHRAYGS
-167 GGVRLHRADAFEK
+167 LRAADLPPRHAEAFEK
-180 AWRETRPED
+180 AWRETLPED

-209 HHNLML
+209 HRNIML
-215 QAIRLDRHVDLPEHA
+215 QAVRLDRRTDLPEHA

-243 RVLGIYLPLLRAS
+243 RILGIYLPLLRAA
-256 HVRLC
+256 HVRLV
-261 ADPAAVSGAVR
+261 ADPAAVAHAVR
-272 ELHPVQFFGVP
+272 ELRPVQFFGVP
-283 RVWEKLAASVRAVL
+283 RVWEKLAAAVRAVL
-297 AQLPEA
+297 AGLPEE
-303 QRAAIEAANDLAR
+303 QRAAIEQANDVAR
-316 ARAAHRERGEEV
+316 AVAGHRERGEPV
-328 PAALEASYAR
+328 PAPLEASYAR
-338 AKEQVLDPLLGLAG
+338 AKERVLDPLLGRAG
-352 MDRLMWTASA
+352 MDRLVWTASA

-411 EGLELRLAEDGE
+411 EGVELAIAGDGE

-443 SAADTE
+443 SASDAR

-457 GRLDEDGYLW
+457 GRLDEDGFLW
-467 LTDRKKELIIT
+467 LTDRKKELIVT

-521 LAPVWAAARGIEA
+521 VAPAWAAARGIEA
-534 ASPAELA
+534 ASPDELVR
-541 AHPAVRAEI
+541 HPEVRAEV

-561 NRTEQIKRYRLL
+561 NRTERIKRYRLL
-573 TQEWG
+573 SEEWG
-578 PETGE
+578 PRSGE

-593 VVRDKYGALIDGL
+593 VVREKYADLIEGL
-606 YDDPY
+606 Y
-611 EAPHGEPSGEP
+611 EA
-622 SEEPSASA
+622 

>member
-8 PGRPEEIT
+8 PGRPEELT
-16 LPALLARNAAEYG
+16 LPALLVRNAAEHG
-29 ELPALSWRA
+29 ELPALSWRE
-38 GPDAAEWTTLTWGEV
+38 GETGWRTLTWSEV
-53 RRKVAV
+53 RRQVAV
-59 LASGYAA
+59 LAAGYAA

-118 RARVAVVEGARELLR
+118 RARVAVVEGAGELGR
-133 WEPLLTDPNVP
+133 WEPLLADPGVP

-152 AAEAGSHSTYGSVYS
+152 AAEAGAHSSYGSLYAS
-167 GGVRLHRADAFEK
+167 GARTFRSEAFEK
-180 AWRETRPED
+180 AWRELRPED

-209 HHNLML
+209 HRNLML
-215 QAIRLDRHVDLPEHA
+215 QSVRLDHRHAELPEHA

-243 RVLGIYLPLLRAS
+243 RVLGIYLPLLRAA

-261 ADPAAVSGAVR
+261 ADPAAVAGAVR

-297 AQLPEA
+297 ARLPEER
-303 QRAAIEAANDLAR
+303 RAAIEAANDTAR
-316 ARAAHRERGEEV
+316 TRAGHRERGEEV
-328 PAALEASYAR
+328 PPAVEAAYAL
-338 AKEQVLDPLLGLAG
+338 AKERVLDPLLVLAG
-352 MDRLMWTASA
+352 LDRLVWATSA
-362 TAPMPIDVV
+362 TAPMPLDVV

-376 WGITIMD
+376 WGVTIMD

-388 ETSGVCTVNSPDGF
+388 ETSGVCTLNSAEGF

-411 EGLELRLAEDGE
+411 EGLELKLAGDGE

-434 YLRPDGSVE
+434 YLRPDGTVE
-443 SAADTE
+443 SAGDAE

-457 GRLDEDGYLW
+457 GRLDEDGFLW

-513 ALLVLDPE
+513 ALLVLDAE
-521 LAPVWAAARGIEA
+521 LAPAWAAAHGVEA
-534 ASPAELA
+534 AGPDALA
-541 AHPAVRAEI
+541 AHPAVLAEI
-550 ARAVEAANARL
+550 ARAVGAANARL

-573 TQEWG
+573 TEEWG
-578 PETGE
+578 PGSGE
-583 LTPSLKLRRR
+583 LTPTLKLRRR
-593 VVRDKYGALIDGL
+593 VVREKYGALIDAL
-606 YDDPY
+606 YEEPY
-611 EAPHGEPSGEP
+611 EPYEPQ
-622 SEEPSASA
+622 A

>member
-1 MTTNLRL
+1 MPTKLRL
-8 PGRPEEIT
+8 PAPTDELV
-16 LPALLARNAAEYG
+16 LPALLARNAAEHG
-29 ELPALSWRA
+29 DLPALSWRE
-38 GPDAAEWTTLTWGEV
+38 GDGWSTLSWSDV

-66 LGVERGEHVLMMMG
+66 LGVGRGEHVLLMMG
-80 NRPEHWLS
+80 NRPEHWLT

-118 RARVAVVEGARELLR
+118 RARLAVVEGARELAR
-133 WEPLLTDPNVP
+133 WEPLLTDPGVP

-152 AAEAGSHSTYGSVYS
+152 ASEAGPHRTYGSLYAS
-167 GGVRLHRADAFEK
+167 GARLYRPDAFEK
-180 AWRETRPED
+180 AWQESRPED

-209 HHNLML
+209 HRNIML
-215 QAIRLDRHVDLPEHA
+215 QAVRLDRHVDLPEHA
-230 EHICYLPFAHIAE
+230 EHVCYLPFAHIAE
-243 RVLGIYLPLLRAS
+243 RVLGIYLPLLRAA

-261 ADPAAVSGAVR
+261 ADPAAVSAAVR

-297 AQLPEA
+297 GRLPEE
-303 QRAAIEAANDLAR
+303 QRLAIEAANDLAR
-316 ARAAHRERGEEV
+316 SRAAHRERGQEV
-328 PAALEASYAR
+328 PAALEASYAA
-338 AKEQVLDPLLGLAG
+338 AKERVLDPLLCLAG
-352 MDRLMWTASA
+352 LDRLVWTASA

-411 EGLELRLAEDGE
+411 EGLELRLAADGE
-423 ILTRGATVFGG
+423 IFTRGETVFDG
-434 YLRPDGSVE
+434 YLLPDGSVE
-443 SAADTE
+443 SAADGE
-449 GWFPTGDI
+449 GWFPTGDV
-457 GRLDEDGYLW
+457 GRLDEDGFLW

-521 LAPVWAAARGIEA
+521 LAPAWAAAHGIEA
-534 ASPAELA
+534 ATPAELG
-541 AHPAVRAEI
+541 AHPAVREEV

-573 TQEWG
+573 TEEWG
-578 PETGE
+578 PESGE

-593 VVRDKYGALIDGL
+593 VVREKYGALIEGL
-606 YDDPY
+606 YEQP
-611 EAPHGEPSGEP
+611 GEGAE
-622 SEEPSASA
+622 

>member
-1 MTTNLRL
+1 MPTNLRL
-8 PGRPEEIT
+8 PGPPGEIT
-16 LPALLARNAAEYG
+16 FPALLARNAAEYG

-38 GPDAAEWTTLTWGEV
+38 GPDAAEWTTLTWSEV

-59 LASGYAA
+59 LAAGYAA
-66 LGVERGEHVLMMMG
+66 LGVERGEHVLLMLG

-118 RARVAVVEGARELLR
+118 RARTAVVEGARELVR
-133 WEPLLTDPNVP
+133 WEPLLADGTVP

-152 AAEAGSHSTYGSVYS
+152 AAEAGGHTTYASLYAS
-167 GGVRLHRADAFEK
+167 GARLHRADAFEK
-180 AWRETRPED
+180 AWRESVPGD

-199 TGDPKGVRLT
+199 TGDPKGVRLS
-209 HHNLML
+209 HRHLVL
-215 QAIRLDRHVDLPEHA
+215 QAVRIDGGVDLPEHA

-256 HVRLC
+256 HVMLC
-261 ADPAAVSGAVR
+261 ADPAAVAGAVR
-272 ELHPVQFFGVP
+272 ELRPVEFFGVP

-297 AQLPEA
+297 AQLPEE
-303 QRAAIEAANDLAR
+303 QRTAIEAANDLAR
-316 ARAAHRERGEEV
+316 ARAGHQERGEEI
-328 PAALEASYAR
+328 PAALEASYAE
-338 AKEQVLDPLLGLAG
+338 AKERVLDPLLRLAG
-352 MDRLMWTASA
+352 MDRLVWTASA

-376 WGITIMD
+376 WGITVMD

-388 ETSGVCTVNSPDGF
+388 ETSGVCTLNSATSGF

-411 EGLELRLAEDGE
+411 EGLELRIAEDGE
-423 ILTRGATVFGG
+423 ILTRGATVFDG
-434 YLRPDGSVE
+434 YLRPDGTVE
-443 SAADTE
+443 SAADAE
-449 GWFPTGDI
+449 GWFPTGDV
-457 GRLDEDGYLW
+457 GRIDEDGFLW
-467 LTDRKKELIIT
+467 ITDRKKELIIT
-478 SNGKN
+478 STGKN

-494 EHPLIGQALVHGDG
+494 EHPLIGQALVHGEG

-521 LAPVWAAARGIEA
+521 LAPVWARSRGIEA
-534 ASPAELA
+534 DSPTALA
-541 AHPAVRAEI
+541 AHAAVQEEI
-550 ARAVEAANARL
+550 ARAVATANARL

-573 TQEWG
+573 TEEWS
-578 PETGE
+578 PESGE

-593 VVRDKYGALIDGL
+593 AIHTKYAPVLNSL
-606 YDDPY
+606 YR
-611 EAPHGEPSGEP
+611 EPHQP
-622 SEEPSASA
+622 